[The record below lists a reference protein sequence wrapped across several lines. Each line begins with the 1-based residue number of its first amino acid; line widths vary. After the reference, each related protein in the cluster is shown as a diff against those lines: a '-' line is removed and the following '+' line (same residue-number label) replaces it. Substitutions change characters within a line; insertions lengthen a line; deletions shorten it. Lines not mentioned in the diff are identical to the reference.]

1 MTPAID
7 RRHLLQ
13 IFFGDVTDANV
24 LIKRTEAMI
33 AVEPVLCKRAT
44 IYIANPVFGFLW
56 HELLINASYSIDE
69 VLDGSPSV

>member
-7 RRHLLQ
+7 RYHLLQ
-13 IFFGDVTDANV
+13 IFFGDVSDATV

-56 HELLINASYSIDE
+56 HGILTNASYIIDE
-69 VLDGSPSV
+69 VLDRSPSV